1 MRATTP
7 RSWPRA
13 WTSSWKR
20 RCTRRWTAP
29 TQLLNENR
37 EKLDRIARELINR
50 EKLDKE
56 EFAAL
61 MRGEELP
68 PLDGGKNP
76 IESILNA

>member
-7 RSWPRA
+7 RSWLHAALDRA
-13 WTSSWKR
+13 
-20 RCTRRWTAP
+20 

-76 IESILNA
+76 IESLLNA

>member
-1 MRATTP
+1 MDEQLEKTLHAALDRA
-7 RSWPRA
+7 
-13 WTSSWKR
+13 
-20 RCTRRWTAP
+20 

-76 IESILNA
+76 IESLLNA